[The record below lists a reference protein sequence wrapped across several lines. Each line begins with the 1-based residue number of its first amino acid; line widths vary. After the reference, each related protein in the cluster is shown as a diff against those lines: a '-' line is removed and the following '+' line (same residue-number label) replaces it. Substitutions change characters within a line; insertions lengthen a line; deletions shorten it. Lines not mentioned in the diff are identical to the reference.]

1 MPELPEV
8 ETVVRLIR
16 PDLTGYSL
24 MDSGNS
30 AKLYAEGF
38 RSATHAAEVIR
49 EATEDAEPS
58 SWETLEQCFHKWL
71 KA

>member
-1 MPELPEV
+1 
-8 ETVVRLIR
+8 
-16 PDLTGYSL
+16 

-38 RSATHAAEVIR
+38 RSATHAAEVIHK
-49 EATEDAEPS
+49 ATKDAEPS
-58 SWETLEQCFHKWL
+58 SWETLEQRFRKWL